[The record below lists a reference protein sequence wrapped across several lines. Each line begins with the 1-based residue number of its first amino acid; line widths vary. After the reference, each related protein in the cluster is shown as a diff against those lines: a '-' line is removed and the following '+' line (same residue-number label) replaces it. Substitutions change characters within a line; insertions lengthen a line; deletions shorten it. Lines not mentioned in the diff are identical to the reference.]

1 MMTIDIQRKLT
12 GASENFEL
20 NLQLNIKQGEF
31 VSLYGP
37 TGSGKSS
44 ALRMLAGLM
53 IPDRG
58 SVVVDGNVLFHHN
71 KKINIK
77 PQQRNIGMVFQD
89 YSLFPNM
96 TVRGNIEF
104 ALGEGQSKNSV
115 DELIEMTELNN
126 LQHQKPTMLSGG
138 QKQRVALVRALVRK
152 PKILLLD
159 EPLST
164 LDSQMRLKLQ
174 DFILMFHKRF
184 DLTTILV
191 SHDLPEII
199 RMTKRVLVLENG
211 SIQRDCDPKLLL

>member
-12 GASENFEL
+12 GAFENFEL
-20 NLQLNIKQGEF
+20 NLQVKIKRGEF
-31 VSLYGP
+31 VSMYGP

-53 IPDRG
+53 TPHDG
-58 SVVVDGNVLFHHN
+58 SIVVDDNVLFHRDQN
-71 KKINIK
+71 INVK

-96 TVRGNIEF
+96 TVRDNIEF
-104 ALGEGQSKNSV
+104 ALSPGQSKNIV
-115 DELIEMTELNN
+115 DELLEITELNN
-126 LQHQKPTMLSGG
+126 LQHQKPMMLSGG
-138 QKQRVALVRALVRK
+138 QKQRVALIRALVRK
-152 PKILLLD
+152 PRILLLD

-164 LDSQMRLKLQ
+164 LDSQMRVKLQ
-174 DFILMFHKRF
+174 DFILMFHERF